1 MRNYSS
7 LFESNQVDNADEAS
21 TPGEIRVLIADDHPQ
36 FRLVLEHVIGADPAM
51 TVVAALGD
59 GATALEEIRRLA
71 PDVAV
76 LDVSMPGLDGIEVA
90 GRLVDDQLGT
100 RAVIVTMHS
109 ERVIFERAIA
119 AGVSGY
125 VLKDMAFSEVVEA
138 IRAAAR
144 GQSYVS
150 PSLSA
155 AFGREK

>member
-1 MRNYSS
+1 
-7 LFESNQVDNADEAS
+7 
-21 TPGEIRVLIADDHPQ
+21 
-36 FRLVLEHVIGADPAM
+36 
-51 TVVAALGD
+51 
-59 GATALEEIRRLA
+59 
-71 PDVAV
+71 
-76 LDVSMPGLDGIEVA
+76 MPGLDGIEVA
-90 GRLVDDQLGT
+90 GRLVDDQLRT

-150 PSLSA
+150 SSLSA